1 MQFIAASKMR
11 RAQQMVLAGRP
22 YSQRIQ
28 AVLADLVQTLTS
40 QDEELNIP
48 LLDDRTV
55 NRTALLLITPDRGL
69 CGALVGNIQR
79 TAGEVIH
86 ASDSPVEVIAVGRK
100 GENLRNPDGADAQG
114 LVQRQRTAQAWK
126 KRSASRAWSWTS
138 SKMPKPTACS
148 SPTANSSTP
157 RYNDPS

>member
-40 QDEELNIP
+40 QDDELNIP
-48 LLDDRTV
+48 LLDDRPV

-79 TAGEVIH
+79 TAGEGH
-86 ASDSPVEVIAVGRK
+86 T
-100 GENLRNPDGADAQG
+100 G
-114 LVQRQRTAQAWK
+114 L
-126 KRSASRAWSWTS
+126 
-138 SKMPKPTACS
+138 
-148 SPTANSSTP
+148 
-157 RYNDPS
+157 

>member
-1 MQFIAASKMR
+1 MPSTRELRRRIRSVENTAQVTKAMQFIAASKMR

-40 QDEELNIP
+40 QDDELNIP
-48 LLDDRTV
+48 LLDDRPV

-79 TAGEVIH
+79 TAGEAIQ
-86 ASDSPVEVIAVGRK
+86 ASESPVEVIAVGRK
-100 GENLRNPDGADAQG
+100 G
-114 LVQRQRTAQAWK
+114 
-126 KRSASRAWSWTS
+126 
-138 SKMPKPTACS
+138 
-148 SPTANSSTP
+148 
-157 RYNDPS
+157 